1 MKITQIKVKTS
12 KREEIIDITDK
23 IEQLLRT
30 SKIKRGICRI
40 FVPHTTAGITINENA
55 DRNVKV
61 DFLNILKRLI
71 PRSKE
76 YLHLEGNS
84 DSHVKASL
92 TGFSQNI
99 IFQDGRLV
107 LGTWQG
113 IWFCEYDG
121 PRTRNVF
128 IVLQSVAD

>member
-128 IVLQSVAD
+128 

>member
-128 IVLQSVAD
+128 MY

>member
-128 IVLQSVAD
+128 IVLQSA